1 MNYRQIEAFHAVMI
15 TESMTLAG
23 KMLFISQPAVSRLII
38 ELEEEIG
45 FKLFEALALPIT
57 MLIDQVE
64 MLIGRFELLIASF
77 SCGH

>member
-45 FKLFEALALPIT
+45 FKLFERKKTSYSLHQKAGSYLRKWKNHL
-57 MLIDQVE
+57 
-64 MLIGRFELLIASF
+64 
-77 SCGH
+77 